1 MGFDPFQPG
10 EGPSRGLLR
19 DCTTSPINRFA
30 ALLGTAP
37 VLHTVVAVISSETI
51 YRFLPPVAAKPW
63 SGVKDV
69 RKVANSCVQIK
80 GTAFGNFSG
89 EQVSTL
95 STLSTLKLCHNK
107 VNKLVSSN
115 ILCNGRDQMYYI
127 YLDTS

>member
-1 MGFDPFQPG
+1 MKALVGAFNQIVQPDFN
-10 EGPSRGLLR
+10 R

-37 VLHTVVAVISSETI
+37 VGTVVAVISSETI